1 MCSDNAYIYFSDLVP
16 SQNSYV
22 VTEKPLACSQ
32 GTSKYADYPLHSCM
46 PWFID
51 PSEQF
56 ENTQLKKKN
65 TFFSYYNFSKFSDGN
80 AVWKRERAVLEALP
94 LASFFT
100 GNEEWRL
107 YSISQLS
114 DETDLC
120 WEILKGTQSTWGVTP
135 MRASLPSFSWM
146 IFEQDSSVCR
156 GTLLNNIP
164 FQFLGVRG
172 DCSPPQRPPLS
183 HRSTKLA
190 LLLEPSQEPFVYYLS
205 GSFWKTPWSVSM
217 YRRCVLA
224 LWRVRPFWCPKWG
237 SQDHRAHPVPLLL

>member
-1 MCSDNAYIYFSDLVP
+1 MCNDNAYIYFSDLVP

-56 ENTQLKKKN
+56 ENSQLKKRN
-65 TFFSYYNFSKFSDGN
+65 TFFSDYNFSKFSDGN
-80 AVWKRERAVLEALP
+80 AVCKWERAVLEALP
-94 LASFFT
+94 LASFFA

-120 WEILKGTQSTWGVTP
+120 WEILRGTRSTGGVMP
-135 MRASLPSFSWM
+135 MRASLPGFSWM
-146 IFEQDSSVCR
+146 IFERDSSICR
-156 GTLLNNIP
+156 GILLNHIA
-164 FQFLGVRG
+164 FQFPGVRG
-172 DCSPPQRPPLS
+172 GCCPPQRPPLS
-183 HRSTKLA
+183 QHSTELA
-190 LLLEPSQEPFVYYLS
+190 LLLEPSQEPFV
-205 GSFWKTPWSVSM
+205 
-217 YRRCVLA
+217 
-224 LWRVRPFWCPKWG
+224 
-237 SQDHRAHPVPLLL
+237 